1 MRIEPSL
8 RRRICGLSALL
19 LAAWPAAASTPP
31 VATTT
36 APPKTLVEEMRASKT
51 PPPAPSAA
59 PTVDLAPEE
68 VAPEGDVA
76 EPPAEG
82 PPAELLNE
90 AEEPALDARKSFDQ
104 ALAWAQDGVKLHR
117 QGDFAGALKNL
128 HDSRIALL
136 EAGLPEALQE
146 RGLSVLDCALGSE
159 LGRVDLEALAQDLEQ
174 YTSTD
179 GAQLADRDYIEREA
193 RRILANFGDHEPRE
207 ADLATF
213 VEEVHSYVEYYRDK
227 QREFF
232 ERSYLRK
239 HKYWPTI
246 RPVFEAKR
254 IPLELGYMAL
264 VESGFAP
271 LARSRA
277 NARGLWQFIPGTGRR
292 YGLERAEDFYD
303 VQRSTDAAA
312 EYLLD
317 LIGIYGSDSFLLATA
332 SYNAGEGRIMGCLRH
347 LDDPFGG
354 RSFWEIRGC
363 LARETREYVPRILAA
378 AIIGRD
384 PKRFGFDLASEDEL
398 RQLFDVIVVPR
409 PTRLST
415 IAAAAGTTVAELR
428 AANSDLSSEAGS
440 TPVRNFPLYVP
451 FGKGEATLAAL
462 QSSRPAELAPEEP
475 DAVRIAGRESAI
487 HRIRKGETLSS
498 VAARYHVSIAAL
510 ARENRLRSP
519 YRLSI
524 GQQLTIPGV
533 AAAEPVRT
541 ADAADASRGG
551 RQAGRQSGGAE
562 DETRITYTVQP
573 GNSLQQVAELF
584 SVQYRDLLKWNNLR
598 SRTVKAGQKLVVYPK
613 RSYRLRQHT
622 VRRGETA
629 GEIARR
635 YGIATESVLTA
646 NGLGRRAVIHP
657 GAKLR
662 VYVRG

>member
-1 MRIEPSL
+1 MRIEPSF
-8 RRRICGLSALL
+8 RRRICGLSVLL
-19 LAAWPAAASTPP
+19 LAAWPATASVPP
-31 VATTT
+31 T
-36 APPKTLVEEMRASKT
+36 APPKTLAEEMQAPKT
-51 PPPAPSAA
+51 PPAPSAA
-59 PTVDLAPEE
+59 PSAALAPEE
-68 VAPEGDVA
+68 VAAEGDVA
-76 EPPAEG
+76 ETAAES

-90 AEEPALDARKSFDQ
+90 AEEPAMDARKSFDQ
-104 ALAWAQDGVKLHR
+104 ALAWAQDGVRLHR

-174 YTSTD
+174 YSSTD
-179 GAQLADRDYIEREA
+179 GVQLADRDYIEREA
-193 RRILANFGDHEPRE
+193 RRILATFGDHEPRP

-384 PKRFGFDLASEDEL
+384 PRRFGFDLASEEEL
-398 RQLFDVIVVPR
+398 RQLFDVIVVQR

-462 QSSRPAELAPEEP
+462 HSSRPAELAPEEA
-475 DAVRIAGRESAI
+475 DAVRIAGRESSS

-498 VAARYHVSIAAL
+498 VASRYRVSIAAL
-510 ARENRLRSP
+510 ARENKLRSP
-519 YRLSI
+519 YRLQI
-524 GQQLTIPGV
+524 GQQLVIPGG
-533 AAAEPVRT
+533 AAPEPERI
-541 ADAADASRGG
+541 ADAGSAGGSGNNGREAGRRGG
-551 RQAGRQSGGAE
+551 AGAE
-562 DETRITYTVQP
+562 DEKRITYTVQP

-598 SRTVKAGQKLVVYPK
+598 SRSVKAGQKLVVYPK

>member
-1 MRIEPSL
+1 
-8 RRRICGLSALL
+8 
-19 LAAWPAAASTPP
+19 
-31 VATTT
+31 
-36 APPKTLVEEMRASKT
+36 
-51 PPPAPSAA
+51 
-59 PTVDLAPEE
+59 
-68 VAPEGDVA
+68 
-76 EPPAEG
+76 
-82 PPAELLNE
+82 
-90 AEEPALDARKSFDQ
+90 
-104 ALAWAQDGVKLHR
+104 
-117 QGDFAGALKNL
+117 
-128 HDSRIALL
+128 
-136 EAGLPEALQE
+136 
-146 RGLSVLDCALGSE
+146 
-159 LGRVDLEALAQDLEQ
+159 
-174 YTSTD
+174 
-179 GAQLADRDYIEREA
+179 
-193 RRILANFGDHEPRE
+193 
-207 ADLATF
+207 
-213 VEEVHSYVEYYRDK
+213 
-227 QREFF
+227 
-232 ERSYLRK
+232 
-239 HKYWPTI
+239 
-246 RPVFEAKR
+246 
-254 IPLELGYMAL
+254 
-264 VESGFAP
+264 
-271 LARSRA
+271 
-277 NARGLWQFIPGTGRR
+277 
-292 YGLERAEDFYD
+292 
-303 VQRSTDAAA
+303 
-312 EYLLD
+312 
-317 LIGIYGSDSFLLATA
+317 
-332 SYNAGEGRIMGCLRH
+332 
-347 LDDPFGG
+347 
-354 RSFWEIRGC
+354 
-363 LARETREYVPRILAA
+363 
-378 AIIGRD
+378 
-384 PKRFGFDLASEDEL
+384 
-398 RQLFDVIVVPR
+398 VIVVPR

-498 VAARYHVSIAAL
+498 VAARYQVSIAAL

-541 ADAADASRGG
+541 ADAGAAGRGG

>member
-1 MRIEPSL
+1 MRIEPCL

-31 VATTT
+31 T

-51 PPPAPSAA
+51 PPVAPSATPA
-59 PTVDLAPEE
+59 ADLAPEE

-104 ALAWAQDGVKLHR
+104 ALAWAQDGVRLHR

-475 DAVRIAGRESAI
+475 DAVRIAGRESAT

-498 VAARYHVSIAAL
+498 VAGRYHVSIAAL

-541 ADAADASRGG
+541 ADAGAGRGG
-551 RQAGRQSGGAE
+551 RESAKRGGGE

>member
-1 MRIEPSL
+1 MNRVPSL
-8 RRRICGLSALL
+8 RHRIGGLSALL
-19 LAAWPAAASTPP
+19 LAAWPAAASVPP
-31 VATTT
+31 T
-36 APPKTLVEEMRASKT
+36 APPKTLAEEMRSAK
-51 PPPAPSAA
+51 PAPAA
-59 PTVDLAPEE
+59 DLEPEE
-68 VAPEGDVA
+68 VAAEGDVA
-76 EPPAEG
+76 EVPAESPPAD
-82 PPAELLNE
+82 LLTE
-90 AEEPALDARKSFDQ
+90 ADEPAVDARKSFDQ
-104 ALAWAQDGVKLHR
+104 ALAWAQEGVKLHR

-159 LGRVDLEALAQDLEQ
+159 LGRVDLEALAQDLQQ
-174 YTSTD
+174 YSSVD
-179 GAQLADRDYIEREA
+179 GDQLAERDYIEREA

-207 ADLATF
+207 ADLDTF
-213 VEEVHSYVEYYRDK
+213 VEEVHSYVEYYQDK
-227 QREFF
+227 NREFF

-303 VQRSTDAAA
+303 VQRSTEAAA

-378 AIIGRD
+378 VIIGRD
-384 PKRFGFDLASEDEL
+384 PKRFGFDLASEEEL
-398 RQLFDVIVVPR
+398 RQLFDVVVVPR
-409 PTRLST
+409 PTRLSV

-451 FGKGEATLAAL
+451 FGKGEATQLAL

-498 VAARYHVSIAAL
+498 VAGRYRVSIAAL
-510 ARENRLRSP
+510 ARENGLRSP

-524 GQQLTIPGV
+524 GQQLVIPGG
-533 AAAEPVRT
+533 APPEPGRT
-541 ADAADASRGG
+541 ADAGSGVG
-551 RQAGRQSGGAE
+551 NAGRETGRRGGAE
-562 DETRITYTVQP
+562 GEKGITYTVQP

-584 SVQYRDLLKWNNLR
+584 SVQYRDLLRWNNLR
-598 SRTVKAGQKLVVYPK
+598 SRSVKAGQKLVVYPK